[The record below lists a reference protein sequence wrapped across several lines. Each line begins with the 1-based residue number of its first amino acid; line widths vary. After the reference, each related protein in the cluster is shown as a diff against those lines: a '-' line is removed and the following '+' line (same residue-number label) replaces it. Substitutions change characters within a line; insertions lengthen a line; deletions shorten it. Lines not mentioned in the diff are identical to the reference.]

1 MKSVEDRAPAD
12 GGRDDSTRAGGGPG
26 TSAGAGVRPAAAG
39 GRGRR
44 PGPSSTRAAIL
55 RAAQRRFIADGYERT
70 TLRAI
75 AADARVDPAL
85 IHYFFGTKQDLLAA
99 AMRLQVS
106 PARVLA
112 GVLAGPREEVPEAL
126 LRNLLTVWDDPR
138 TGPPLVAL
146 VRSALVDERVAE
158 LLRGFVRAA
167 IAEPLAAHAGPPDG
181 ASRATAATTVI
192 MGLILGRYL
201 LRAEPVASASPD
213 QIVAL
218 LAPQLRTAL
227 L

>member
-1 MKSVEDRAPAD
+1 MNFAAD
-12 GGRDDSTRAGGGPG
+12 ERPRHTAG
-26 TSAGAGVRPAAAG
+26 G

-44 PGPSSTRAAIL
+44 PGRSGTREEIL
-55 RAAQRRFIADGYERT
+55 RAARRRFIADGYEST

-75 AADARVDPAL
+75 AADASVDPAL

-99 AMRLQVS
+99 AMRLEVN

-126 LRNLLTVWDDPR
+126 LRNLITTWDDPR
-138 TGPPLVAL
+138 TGPPLLAL
-146 VRSALVDERVAE
+146 MRSATADERVAE

-167 IAEPLAAHAGPPDG
+167 IAEPIATHVGPPHG
-181 ASRATAATTVI
+181 QSRATAATTVI
-192 MGLILGRYL
+192 MGLIFARYV

-213 QIVAL
+213 EIVAL
-218 LAPQLRTAL
+218 LAPQLRAAL